1 MKPRPSFTKLAA
13 LVAVLILPVSG
24 LLGQPA
30 PPDQPPGPTEVDL
43 IPLNMVDMG
52 THEVVELLEQL
63 TDKYAIRAQNVPNVQ
78 LNFKMKKD
86 DGLTIEEAILVIES
100 LLRNPALDAHRA
112 ARNAIELNHELLGL
126 LPSLWRLEGWVLACS
141 HGDQA
146 KLIRSRKAKF
156 RTFYSNV

>member
-1 MKPRPSFTKLAA
+1 MSPTISLESATIAADTKKPELLDATFIITSFELKTALTYETTALLTKLTA
-13 LVAVLILPVSG
+13 LVAVLILLS
-24 LLGQPA
+24 LLCLANPHLL
-30 PPDQPPGPTEVDL
+30 DQPPGPTEVDS

-100 LLRNPALDAHRA
+100 LLNST
-112 ARNAIELNHELLGL
+112 E
-126 LPSLWRLEGWVLACS
+126 LPSPA
-141 HGDQA
+141 
-146 KLIRSRKAKF
+146 
-156 RTFYSNV
+156 

>member
-1 MKPRPSFTKLAA
+1 MNPRPHFTSFTA
-13 LVAVLILPVSG
+13 LVAILILPISG

-52 THEVVELLEQL
+52 THEVVELLEQR

-100 LLRNPALDAHRA
+100 LLNC
-112 ARNAIELNHELLGL
+112 I
-126 LPSLWRLEGWVLACS
+126 LANDP
-141 HGDQA
+141 GFD
-146 KLIRSRKAKF
+146 
-156 RTFYSNV
+156 

>member
-1 MKPRPSFTKLAA
+1 MNPRPHFTSFTA
-13 LVAVLILPVSG
+13 LVAILILPISG

-100 LLRNPALDAHRA
+100 LLNL
-112 ARNAIELNHELLGL
+112 NGVAITGLGD
-126 LPSLWRLEGWVLACS
+126 SEKFFGVL
-141 HGDQA
+141 QPQV
-146 KLIRSRKAKF
+146 LMRK
-156 RTFYSNV
+156 SPIS